1 MISKESFIKKLRVL
15 GKQYANKT
23 ILDSENHQDA
33 TESVISD
40 YLQGAE
46 DSYNTFRTYDKER
59 FCDSLRNILNYYKK
73 LEELEDVLNCV
84 LRESPIGESESFI
97 ITDLIRA
104 LANDD
109 SETMDDIEWWL
120 YEDVEKEWII
130 DGELVKVETPEQF
143 YDALKKLNRV

>member
-15 GKQYANKT
+15 GKKYANKT
-23 ILDSENHQDA
+23 ILDPENHKA
-33 TESVISD
+33 AVESIISD
-40 YLQGAE
+40 YLQGVE
-46 DSYNTFRTYDKER
+46 DSYDTFRTYDKER

>member
-1 MISKESFIKKLRVL
+1 MISKESFINKLEVL
-15 GKQYANKT
+15 GKQYASKT
-23 ILDSENHQDA
+23 ILDPENHQDA
-33 TESVISD
+33 VKSVISN
-40 YLQGAE
+40 YLQGVK
-46 DSYNTFRTYDKER
+46 DSYDIFRTYDKER
-59 FCDSLRNILNYYKK
+59 FCNSLRDILNYYKK
-73 LEELEDVLNCV
+73 LEEIEDVLNCV

-109 SETMDDIEWWL
+109 ENTVEDIEWWL

-130 DGELVKVETPEQF
+130 DNETVKVETPEQL

>member
-1 MISKESFIKKLRVL
+1 MISKESFLEKLKVL

-23 ILDSENHQDA
+23 ILDTENHQDA
-33 TESVISD
+33 VESVISD

-46 DSYNTFRTYDKER
+46 DSYDTLRIYDKER
-59 FCDSLRNILNYYKK
+59 FCNSLRNILNYYKK

-84 LRESPIGESESFI
+84 LRESPIGESESSI
-97 ITDLIRA
+97 ITDLIKA
-104 LANDD
+104 LANND
-109 SETMDDIEWWL
+109 ENTVEDIEWWL

>member
-1 MISKESFIKKLRVL
+1 MISKESFLEKLKVL

-23 ILDSENHQDA
+23 ILDTENHQDA
-33 TESVISD
+33 VESVISD
-40 YLQGAE
+40 YLKGVE
-46 DSYNTFRTYDKER
+46 DSYDIFRTYDKER
-59 FCDSLRNILNYYKK
+59 FCNSLRNILNYYKK

-84 LRESPIGESESFI
+84 LRESPIGESESSI
-97 ITDLIRA
+97 ITDLIKA
-104 LANDD
+104 LANND
-109 SETMDDIEWWL
+109 ENTVEDIEWWL

>member
-1 MISKESFIKKLRVL
+1 MISKESFLKKLRVL

-23 ILDSENHQDA
+23 ILDSKDHQDA
-33 TESVISD
+33 VEAVVSD

-46 DSYNTFRTYDKER
+46 DSYDTFRIYDKER

-84 LRESPIGESESFI
+84 LRESPIGESTTFI
-97 ITDLIRA
+97 ITDLVRA
-104 LANDD
+104 LANNDV
-109 SETMDDIEWWL
+109 ETINDIEWWL

>member
-15 GKQYANKT
+15 GKQYASKT

-73 LEELEDVLNCV
+73 LEKLEDVLNCV

>member
-1 MISKESFIKKLRVL
+1 MISKESFINKLRVF
-15 GKQYANKT
+15 GKQYASKT
-23 ILDSENHQDA
+23 ILDPENHQDA
-33 TESVISD
+33 VESVISD
-40 YLQGAE
+40 YLQGVE
-46 DSYNTFRTYDKER
+46 DSYDTFRTYDKER

>member
-1 MISKESFIKKLRVL
+1 MISKESFIEKLRIL

-97 ITDLIRA
+97 ITSLIRA

>member
-1 MISKESFIKKLRVL
+1 MINKESFLKKLKVL
-15 GKQYANKT
+15 GKQYANMAIIDT
-23 ILDSENHQDA
+23 ENHQDA
-33 TESVISD
+33 VNAVISD

-59 FCDSLRNILNYYKK
+59 FCDSLRDILHYQRELDK
-73 LEELEDVLNCV
+73 LENTLGCV
-84 LRESPIGESESFI
+84 ICESSICESVTFI
-97 ITDLIRA
+97 ITSLIRA

-109 SETMDDIEWWL
+109 SETRNDIEWWL

-130 DGELVKVETPEQF
+130 DGELVKVKTPEQF

>member
-1 MISKESFIKKLRVL
+1 MISKESFLKKVRVL
-15 GKQYANKT
+15 GKQYANNT

-33 TESVISD
+33 VKSVISD
-40 YLQGAE
+40 YLQGAG

-59 FCDSLRNILNYYKK
+59 FCDSLRDILHYQRELDK
-73 LEELEDVLNCV
+73 LEDTLGCV
-84 LRESPIGESESFI
+84 ICESSICESVSFI
-97 ITDLIRA
+97 ITRLIRA

-109 SETMDDIEWWL
+109 SETRDDIEWWL

-143 YDALKKLNRV
+143 YDVLKKLNRV

>member
-1 MISKESFIKKLRVL
+1 MISKKSFLEKLRVL
-15 GKQYANKT
+15 GNQYANNIVLNSK
-23 ILDSENHQDA
+23 NKDA
-33 TESVISD
+33 KDIIISD
-40 YLQGAE
+40 YLQGAS
-46 DSYNTFRTYDKER
+46 DSYTIFRTYDKER

>member
-1 MISKESFIKKLRVL
+1 MISKESFIEKLRVL

>member
-1 MISKESFIKKLRVL
+1 MISKESFLKKLRVL
-15 GKQYANKT
+15 SEQYANKT
-23 ILDSENHQDA
+23 ILDTENHQDA
-33 TESVISD
+33 VNAVISD

-46 DSYNTFRTYDKER
+46 DSYDTFRTYDKER
-59 FCDSLRNILNYYKK
+59 FCNSLRNILNYYKK

-84 LRESPIGESESFI
+84 LRESPIGESESSI
-97 ITDLIRA
+97 ITDLIKA
-104 LANDD
+104 LANND
-109 SETMDDIEWWL
+109 ENTVEDIEWWL

>member
-1 MISKESFIKKLRVL
+1 MISKESFLKKLRVL

-23 ILDSENHQDA
+23 ILDSKDHQDA
-33 TESVISD
+33 VEAVVSD

-46 DSYNTFRTYDKER
+46 DSYDTFRIYDKER

-73 LEELEDVLNCV
+73 LEELEDILNCV
-84 LRESPIGESESFI
+84 LRESPIGESTIFI
-97 ITDLIRA
+97 ITDLVRA
-104 LANDD
+104 LANNDV
-109 SETMDDIEWWL
+109 ETINDIEWWL

>member
-1 MISKESFIKKLRVL
+1 MISKESFIKKLKVL
-15 GKQYANKT
+15 GKQYASKT
-23 ILDSENHQDA
+23 ILDQENHQDA
-33 TESVISD
+33 VESVISD
-40 YLQGAE
+40 YLQGVE
-46 DSYNTFRTYDKER
+46 DSYDTFRTYDKER

-109 SETMDDIEWWL
+109 SETMEDIEWWL

>member
-1 MISKESFIKKLRVL
+1 M
-15 GKQYANKT
+15 GKQYASKT
-23 ILDSENHQDA
+23 ILDPENHQDA
-33 TESVISD
+33 AESIISD

-46 DSYNTFRTYDKER
+46 DSYDTFRTYDKER
-59 FCDSLRNILNYYKK
+59 FCDSLRNILHYQRKLDK
-73 LEELEDVLNCV
+73 LEDTLGCAIF
-84 LRESPIGESESFI
+84 ESYICESVTFI

-143 YDALKKLNRV
+143 YDALKKFNRV

>member
-1 MISKESFIKKLRVL
+1 MISKESFIEKLRIL

-23 ILDSENHQDA
+23 ILDPENHQDA
-33 TESVISD
+33 VESIISD

-46 DSYNTFRTYDKER
+46 DSYDTLRIYDKER
-59 FCDSLRNILNYYKK
+59 FCNSLRNILNYYKK

-84 LRESPIGESESFI
+84 LRESPISESESSV
-97 ITDLIRA
+97 ITDLIKA
-104 LANDD
+104 LANND
-109 SETMDDIEWWL
+109 ENTVEDIEWWL

>member
-1 MISKESFIKKLRVL
+1 MISKESFLKKVRVL
-15 GKQYANKT
+15 GKQYANNT

-33 TESVISD
+33 VKSVISD

-59 FCDSLRNILNYYKK
+59 FCDSLRDILHYQRELDK
-73 LEELEDVLNCV
+73 LEDTLGCV
-84 LRESPIGESESFI
+84 ICESSICESVSFI
-97 ITDLIRA
+97 ITSLIRA

-109 SETMDDIEWWL
+109 SETRDDIEWWL
-120 YEDVEKEWII
+120 YEDVEKEWVI
-130 DGELVKVETPEQF
+130 DGELVKVGTPEQF

>member
-1 MISKESFIKKLRVL
+1 ML

-23 ILDSENHQDA
+23 ILDPENHQDA
-33 TESVISD
+33 VKSVISD

-46 DSYNTFRTYDKER
+46 DSYDTFRTYDKER

>member
-1 MISKESFIKKLRVL
+1 MINKKSFLEKIKVS
-15 GKQYANKT
+15 GKQYASKT
-23 ILDSENHQDA
+23 ILDPENHKDA
-33 TESVISD
+33 VESVISN

-59 FCDSLRNILNYYKK
+59 FCNSLRDILNYYKK
-73 LEELEDVLNCV
+73 LEKLEDVLNCV
-84 LRESPIGESESFI
+84 LRESPIGESTTFI

-104 LANDD
+104 LANNDA
-109 SETMDDIEWWL
+109 ETMNDIEWWL

-130 DGELVKVETPEQF
+130 NNETVKVKTPEQL

>member
-1 MISKESFIKKLRVL
+1 MISKKSFLEKLKVL

-23 ILDSENHQDA
+23 ILDTENHQDA
-33 TESVISD
+33 VESVISD

-46 DSYNTFRTYDKER
+46 DSYDTFRTYDKER
-59 FCDSLRNILNYYKK
+59 FCDSLRNILHYQRKLDK
-73 LEELEDVLNCV
+73 LEDTLGCAIF
-84 LRESPIGESESFI
+84 ESYICESVTFI
-97 ITDLIRA
+97 ITSLIRA

-120 YEDVEKEWII
+120 YEDVEKEYII

>member
-59 FCDSLRNILNYYKK
+59 FCDSLRDILHYQRELDK
-73 LEELEDVLNCV
+73 LEDTLGCAIC
-84 LRESPIGESESFI
+84 ESSICESVTFI
-97 ITDLIRA
+97 ITSLIRT

-109 SETMDDIEWWL
+109 SETRDDIEWWL

>member
-1 MISKESFIKKLRVL
+1 MINKESFLKKLRVL

-23 ILDSENHQDA
+23 ILDSKDHQDA
-33 TESVISD
+33 VDAVISD

-46 DSYNTFRTYDKER
+46 DSYDIFRTYDKER
-59 FCDSLRNILNYYKK
+59 FCNSLRDILNYYKK
-73 LEELEDVLNCV
+73 LEKVEDVLNCV
-84 LRESPIGESESFI
+84 LRESPIGESTTFI

-104 LANDD
+104 LANNDV
-109 SETMDDIEWWL
+109 ETINDIVWWL

-130 DGELVKVETPEQF
+130 NNETVKVETPEQL